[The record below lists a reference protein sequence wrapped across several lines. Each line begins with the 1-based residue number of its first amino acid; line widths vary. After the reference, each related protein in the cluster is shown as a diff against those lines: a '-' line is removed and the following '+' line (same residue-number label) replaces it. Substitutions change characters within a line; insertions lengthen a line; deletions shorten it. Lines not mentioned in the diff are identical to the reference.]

1 MYVSTYRRLSCK
13 CQDTVRPVS
22 DRNACFQAKLH
33 PFPSKTATV
42 LPLSKAS
49 IIKMARKM
57 SDGVENRAK
66 KSIIHY
72 RPSQKQPFF
81 LSDGP
86 PTCISQAAK
95 RTGTVPGRL
104 RGWER
109 SDLTIFLTAKRTGR
123 RHDGLRR
130 RKRKGVWGF
139 LAAKRTGTVPD
150 GLRGWERSDFTIFM
164 TAKRTGGRHDGLR
177 RRKRK
182 GVWGFLTA
190 KRTRT
195 VPGGLRGWERSD
207 FTIFL
212 TAKRTGGRH
221 DGLRRRKRQGVR
233 GFMTAKRTGTVP
245 GGLRGMASPA
255 IWLKIAGLVD
265 IAHWR
270 LSAGGIAC

>member
-1 MYVSTYRRLSCK
+1 MLRHTYRRLSCK

-22 DRNACFQAKLH
+22 DRKACFKAKQNSL
-33 PFPSKTATV
+33 PSITKTA
-42 LPLSKAS
+42 
-49 IIKMARKM
+49 
-57 SDGVENRAK
+57 
-66 KSIIHY
+66 
-72 RPSQKQPFF
+72 FF

-109 SDLTIFLTAKRTGR
+109 SD
-123 RHDGLRR
+123 
-130 RKRKGVWGF
+130 
-139 LAAKRTGTVPD
+139 
-150 GLRGWERSDFTIFM
+150 FTIFM

-177 RRKRK
+177 RRKRQ
-182 GVWGFLTA
+182 GVWGFLA
-190 KRTRT
+190 
-195 VPGGLRGWERSD
+195 
-207 FTIFL
+207 
-212 TAKRTGGRH
+212 
-221 DGLRRRKRQGVR
+221 
-233 GFMTAKRTGTVP
+233 AKRTGTVP